1 MSVRKLTTSLFTALA
16 FFAGGQSLIAQN
28 NNYLTPGDPFQ
39 LERELAWFEP
49 VYDADILD
57 VKPKKRANTGWFG
70 TVDKLALYASRPNLT
85 VGEGRS
91 ERHLDSGSGTRYE
104 FGYMTPEESGLLF
117 SFGNFSASELQGFPV
132 LRIPLL
138 NDEEITDDD
147 AEFPVPPFGLDAL
160 LPIRGNNFGYN
171 TRFYYVGDT
180 VNSAELEDF
189 ELMKTWRLEPYHY
202 GGILEPMVGLRYVN
216 LTDRN
221 GRAEYSAAVDDIDSF
236 LDSQVFIPGA
246 PIDSLSSSDA
256 VEQYRSYVNETDNE
270 LLTAQIGARYFKY
283 SGRIRYTAEG
293 RLFSGISLQNSRFT
307 ESLETTVYSGF
318 GIGDDL
324 DHYYFSELET
334 YEEDNEEFF
343 IGFDLR
349 SSIGIQ
355 LTKMIQVRG
364 GVQLL
369 HLSSGIWRGG
379 VARGVLPGGD
389 RDQDFLAMGFTYG
402 LELNR

>member
-16 FFAGGQSLIAQN
+16 FFAGGQSLSAQN
-28 NNYLTPGDPFQ
+28 NNYLTPGDPFH
-39 LERELAWFEP
+39 LEQELAWFEP
-49 VYDADILD
+49 LYDADILD

-85 VGEGRS
+85 IDEGRS
-91 ERHLDSGSGTRYE
+91 VRQLDNGSGTRYE

-117 SFGNFSASELQGFPV
+117 SFGDFGASELEGFQI

-138 NDEEITDDD
+138 NDEQILDEE

-160 LPIRGNNFGYN
+160 VDIRGNNFSYDTLFYN
-171 TRFYYVGDT
+171 IGDT
-180 VNSAELEDF
+180 VNNVDLDDY

-202 GGILEPMVGLRYVN
+202 GGILEPMVGVRYVR
-216 LTDRN
+216 LTDVN
-221 GRAEYSAAVDDIDSF
+221 ARAQYSRAIDDVDGF
-236 LDSQVFIPGA
+236 LDTQFFIPGGPA
-246 PIDSLSSSDA
+246 DALGSADA
-256 VEQYRSYVNETDNE
+256 VEQYETFANQTENEIFTG
-270 LLTAQIGARYFKY
+270 QVGARYFKY
-283 SGRIRYTAEG
+283 TGRIRYTAEG
-293 RLFSGISLQNSRFT
+293 RLFTGISLQSSRYQQAR
-307 ESLETTVYSGF
+307 ETTVYDGF
-318 GIGDDL
+318 DIGDDL
-324 DHYYFSELET
+324 TTTVYSELNR

-379 VARGVLPGGD
+379 IAQGVLPGGD
-389 RDQDFLAMGFTYG
+389 RDQDFLALGFTYG